1 MDSNLQTKRF
11 TSLQIKTAD
20 QAIKEADKFLEE
32 GALNKRPFLATR
44 WQKVNT
50 MLLGGF
56 HFGQT
61 YFLAGASGHGKSF
74 FVNMLH
80 TDFTSYY
87 LGNQDIKV
95 LHFSFEMH
103 AKDEMIRKISQLNDV
118 DYRKL
123 GSPDKPLSMEELDLI
138 RETYSRM
145 KNNNVYYVETPSTR
159 DRIYATIN
167 DFCNEFKD
175 SKVVVSLDHTLL
187 VTPTAGENEIQ
198 SLAELGKMFIQVRK
212 EFGTCNILVGQMNDK
227 MESKERRD
235 PTNPSLH
242 YPTKTDIH
250 GSKQIYHSADVV
262 MVLHQPALLN
272 LEYYGKKRFPT
283 TDLVALHCLK
293 NRTGTAGLTRLR
305 NNLQHGRFDTY
316 EEKLF

>member
-1 MDSNLQTKRF
+1 
-11 TSLQIKTAD
+11 
-20 QAIKEADKFLEE
+20 
-32 GALNKRPFLATR
+32 
-44 WQKVNT
+44 

-123 GSPDKPLSMEELDLI
+123 VSSDKPLSMEELDLI

>member
-1 MDSNLQTKRF
+1 M
-11 TSLQIKTAD
+11 
-20 QAIKEADKFLEE
+20 
-32 GALNKRPFLATR
+32 
-44 WQKVNT
+44 
-50 MLLGGF
+50 
-56 HFGQT
+56 
-61 YFLAGASGHGKSF
+61 
-74 FVNMLH
+74 
-80 TDFTSYY
+80 
-87 LGNQDIKV
+87 V
-95 LHFSFEMH
+95 L
-103 AKDEMIRKISQLNDV
+103 IRKISQLNDV

-123 GSPDKPLSMEELDLI
+123 VSSDKPLTVQELDLI
-138 RETYSRM
+138 RESYSRM
-145 KNNNVYYVETPSTR
+145 KNKNVYYVETPSTR

-175 SKVVVSLDHTLL
+175 SKIVVSLDHTLL
-187 VTPTAGENEIQ
+187 VTPNAGENEIQ

-262 MVLHQPALLN
+262 MVLHQPILLN

-293 NRTGTAGLTRLR
+293 NRTGVAGLTRLR
-305 NNLQHGRFDTY
+305 NNLTHGRFDTY